1 MRRPRRPRARHN
13 SLIRA
18 FCAAFFAGAIGC
30 SGGVQQEASEDSAAP
45 TLLPMAL
52 HGMPVTAVATG
63 ADAEAV
69 IRRLHG
75 KDVASQASYMAQYE
89 GGGATATLYVSRF
102 ESPAVANSITT
113 DMSAALGGGN
123 PTFAHHER
131 FDVEGIPVHAVVGQG
146 QAHFFF
152 ARGTDV
158 VWLAVDYDMARI
170 ALADLLGVAMS
181 GVPNGL
187 VVGGIDILPPPDS
200 LYPRPGVDAFVR
212 QDGR

>member
-1 MRRPRRPRARHN
+1 MRHPGGPSGLDPTVIRVLTLAF
-13 SLIRA
+13 LI
-18 FCAAFFAGAIGC
+18 GAVGC
-30 SGGVQQEASEDSAAP
+30 SDGETKEVPADTAEP

-63 ADAEAV
+63 PDAEAL

-102 ESPAVANSITT
+102 GSPALAHSIAA
-113 DMSAALGGGN
+113 DMSEALGVDN
-123 PTFAHHER
+123 RTFAHHEQ
-131 FDVEGIPVHAVVGQG
+131 FDVDAILVHAVVGQG

-152 ARGTDV
+152 ARGPDV

-170 ALADLLGVAMS
+170 ALADLLGVSMTR
-181 GVPNGL
+181 VPDGL
-187 VVGGIDILPPPDS
+187 IVGGIDILPPPDS
-200 LYPRPGVDAFVR
+200 LYPRPGLDAFVR
-212 QDGR
+212 QDRR